1 MELVGTE
8 KLKLQYVS
16 IVRTATSI
24 IIKSQESTKELAEKI
39 TRILGV
45 HKKISKFIG
54 KPSFKKCC
62 SNCHR

>member
-45 HKKISKFIG
+45 HKKISKFI
-54 KPSFKKCC
+54 PSFKKCC